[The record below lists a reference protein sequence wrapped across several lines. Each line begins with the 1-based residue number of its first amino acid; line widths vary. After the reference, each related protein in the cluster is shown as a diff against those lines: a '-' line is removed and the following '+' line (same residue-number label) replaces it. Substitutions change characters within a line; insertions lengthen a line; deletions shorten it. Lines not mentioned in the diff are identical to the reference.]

1 MLSVSL
7 GPVALPV
14 APLLLLAAVW
24 LGATVA
30 ARVDRARV
38 RGAAPPADGAAPRAG
53 RAASRADAGDVL
65 MAAAV
70 AGLVAAR
77 VAFVALNLDA
87 YAASPL
93 SAFDVRDGGWHA
105 PTGVAVAL
113 AWLAWRALRVAAL
126 RGPLAIGA
134 ASVAAVWGT
143 GALAL
148 GRWDRPPM
156 PALEFV
162 ELDGGR
168 ATTLAQAA
176 AGRPAVVNLWASWCA
191 PCRAEMPVLAAA
203 QRREPGV
210 AVLFVNQGEGEAA
223 VRAYLRRERL
233 ELRDVLLDAGSRLGP
248 EVGSAGLPTTLFFD
262 ARGRR
267 VDAHFGV
274 LTDAALRARM
284 RALGGAQAPSAAPAR

>member
-1 MLSVSL
+1 MLSVTL

-14 APLLLLAAVW
+14 APLLLIAAVW

-30 ARVDRARV
+30 ARVDRARAR
-38 RGAAPPADGAAPRAG
+38 RGGARRGDAPGDHTAGPARRGP
-53 RAASRADAGDVL
+53 DAGDVL
-65 MAAAV
+65 MTAALG
-70 AGLVAAR
+70 GLVAAR
-77 VAFVALNLDA
+77 VGFVASNLDA
-87 YAASPL
+87 YAAAPL
-93 SAFDVRDGGWHA
+93 SMLDVRDGGWHA
-105 PTGVAVAL
+105 GAGLAVTL
-113 AWLAWRALRVAAL
+113 AWLAWRAMRGPAL

-134 ASVAAVWGT
+134 VSAAAIWSA

-156 PALEFV
+156 PALELV

-168 ATTLAQAA
+168 TTTLARAA

-191 PCRAEMPVLAAA
+191 PCRAEMPVFAAA
-203 QRREPGV
+203 QRREPGI

-233 ELRDVLLDAGSRLGP
+233 EPSDVLLDAGSRLGP
-248 EVGSAGLPTTLFFD
+248 AVGSAGLPTTLFFD
-262 ARGRR
+262 ARGRQ
-267 VDAHFGV
+267 VGAHFGV

-284 RALGGAQAPSAAPAR
+284 RAMGGAAPP